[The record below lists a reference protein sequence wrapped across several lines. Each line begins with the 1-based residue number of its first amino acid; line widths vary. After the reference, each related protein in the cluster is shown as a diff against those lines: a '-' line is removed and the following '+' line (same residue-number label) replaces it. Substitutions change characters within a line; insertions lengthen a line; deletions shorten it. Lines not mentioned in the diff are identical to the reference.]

1 MGPGRRAGG
10 AGSTDDGG
18 VRLSFRT
25 KVNALI
31 ALLDEEHVHHEAI
44 LEWLTGQENLGHGFA
59 TCAITQI
66 GLIRVMSS
74 KGYFKPVATQEGGH
88 PARSHDGK
96 GHQYLG
102 MPAPTAVGAIRWRDV
117 KSASSTDALLL
128 STAVAYGC
136 RLVTFDSSQVRYWRE
151 GGAPGAAWV
160 ASSVAGFAHDR
171 TGRTTARFP
180 PRRER

>member
-1 MGPGRRAGG
+1 MRALL
-10 AGSTDDGG
+10 D
-18 VRLSFRT
+18 
-25 KVNALI
+25 VNALI

-44 LEWLTGQENLGHGFA
+44 LEWLTREENVVHGFA

-74 KGYFKPVATQEGGH
+74 KGYFKPVATHEAANQL
-88 PARSHDGK
+88 ARMTRK

-102 MPAPTAVGAIRWRDV
+102 MPAPSAAGGIRWKEV

-136 RLVTFDSSQVRYWRE
+136 RLVTFDAGIALRSVT
-151 GGAPGAAWV
+151 GARAEHMVVLG
-160 ASSVAGFAHDR
+160 
-171 TGRTTARFP
+171 
-180 PRRER
+180 

>member
-1 MGPGRRAGG
+1 MRALL
-10 AGSTDDGG
+10 D
-18 VRLSFRT
+18 
-25 KVNALI
+25 VNALI

-44 LEWLTGQENLGHGFA
+44 LEWLTRQEHLAHGFA

-74 KGYFKPVATQEGGH
+74 KGYFKPVATHEAATQL
-88 PARSHDGK
+88 ARMTSK

-102 MPAPTAVGAIRWRDV
+102 MPAPTAAGAIRWRDV

-136 RLVTFDSSQVRYWRE
+136 RLVTFDAGIALKSVT
-151 GGAPGAAWV
+151 GA
-160 ASSVAGFAHDR
+160 R
-171 TGRTTARFP
+171 TEHLVVLG
-180 PRRER
+180 